1 MVIAGLYTAKCR
13 SLNNKNIAMKIQKPF
28 VGDYRI
34 SQEFGVMHNVNGKQ
48 KAHQGLDWALPRRTA
63 IYAVA
68 DGRITKA
75 KKIFTAF
82 GYGKEIIIAHKGFS
96 SQYAHLDEILVK
108 VGQNVLKGDYIGLSG
123 NTGYV
128 LAKPGYHLH
137 FGIFDGL
144 KYVDPLPHILSG
156 VYGEKLKV
164 TPMSIKTLSA
174 KKRELVDQSLIYT
187 VQKGDTLSD
196 IANRF
201 YNSSQ
206 YWTVIFARNNTCLDS
221 PHKIY
226 PGQKLV
232 LPYLK

>member
-1 MVIAGLYTAKCR
+1 
-13 SLNNKNIAMKIQKPF
+13 MKILKPF
-28 VGDYRI
+28 NDDYRI
-34 SQEFGVMHNVNGKQ
+34 SQKFGVIHNVNGKQ
-48 KAHQGLDWALPRRTA
+48 KAHKGLDWALPRRTP
-63 IYAVA
+63 IFAVS

-82 GYGKEIIIAHKGFS
+82 GYGKEIIISHKGFS

-108 VGQNVLKGDYIGLSG
+108 VGQNVLKGEKIGYSG

-137 FGIFDGL
+137 FGIFDGI
-144 KYVDPLPHILSG
+144 KYVDPLPHILAG
-156 VYGEKLKV
+156 QYGERLKT

-174 KKRELVDQSLIYT
+174 KKRPLVEQCLIYT

-196 IANRF
+196 LANKF
-201 YNSSQ
+201 YGSSQ
-206 YWTVIFARNNTCLDS
+206 YWTVIFTRNNTCLTN